1 MACNPALGHTPWGLA
16 PAPFPGEEFLLHRA
30 DVDFQ
35 ADGMARFQLGVP
47 DTLTLRRG
55 VLYLSDV
62 RLVFVAAPTAASPVP
77 VSAFDV
83 PLLFVRNEAFVQP
96 LLYANYLALRVF
108 SVAQGP
114 DAAPHYVTLS
124 FKEGGAGTFLP
135 LFESALAMVRGATSA
150 ARAPQDA
157 TAAEVELRE
166 LRSSALVDPSDP
178 STIYVPASDTAFDC
192 DATADVPEQY
202 PVGLRRRVATIRA
215 VEE

>member
-35 ADGMARFQLGVP
+35 ADGMARYQLGVP

-62 RLVFVAAPTAASPVP
+62 RLVFVAAPATGP
-77 VSAFDV
+77 VSAFDI

-108 SVAQGP
+108 SVSLGP
-114 DAAPHYVTLS
+114 EAAPHFVTLS

-135 LFESALAMVRGATSA
+135 LFESALAMVRGASSA

>member
-1 MACNPALGHTPWGLA
+1 MACNPALGQTPWGLA

-35 ADGMARFQLGVP
+35 ADGMARYQLGVQ
-47 DTLTLRRG
+47 DTCSLRRG

-62 RLVFVAAPTAASPVP
+62 RLVFVAPPTAAGP
-77 VSAFDV
+77 VSAFDM

-96 LLYANYLALRVF
+96 LLYANYLALKVF
-108 SVAQGP
+108 SVALGP

-135 LFESALAMVRGATSA
+135 LFESALAMVRGASSA
-150 ARAPQDA
+150 ARQPQDA

-178 STIYVPASDTAFDC
+178 TTVFLPASDNAFDC
-192 DATADVPEQY
+192 DATANVPEAY
-202 PVGLRRRVATIRA
+202 PVGLRRRPATIRA